1 MRGQAERRLRHSRMN
16 QKKEPDPMQCRLSL
30 QFNTNVKCT
39 YRFYN
44 QTYQSSTNVTYEYK
58 DLYEILQKGSILNKL
73 KPTEKLSHVEIS
85 INKDQNNKIHTLIIL
100 DIINN
105 VENAKLII
113 QFELFADLNLSDM
126 KPLRILTI
134 VNDHDQMPKEYLHH
148 LVELLRDGKVQTL
161 QLINPIKDQLS
172 IELDEFNDIEHIETF
187 DSHYWKNEFYLYI
200 IYLKGTKRDM
210 ETREITNHQ

>member
-1 MRGQAERRLRHSRMN
+1 LH
-16 QKKEPDPMQCRLSL
+16 
-30 QFNTNVKCT
+30 
-39 YRFYN
+39 
-44 QTYQSSTNVTYEYK
+44 
-58 DLYEILQKGSILNKL
+58 KL

-172 IELDEFNDIEHIETF
+172 IEIDEFNGIEYIETF